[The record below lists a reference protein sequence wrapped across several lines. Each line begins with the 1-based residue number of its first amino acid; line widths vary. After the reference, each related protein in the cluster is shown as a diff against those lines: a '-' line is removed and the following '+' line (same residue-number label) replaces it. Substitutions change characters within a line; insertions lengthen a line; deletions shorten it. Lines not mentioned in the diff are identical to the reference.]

1 MRIPP
6 EPAGE
11 RRGMTPLID
20 IAFLV
25 LIFFMALPMR
35 TLDGKLGS
43 NLPRG
48 FGPNPSDDQP
58 PPRIE
63 LRVVRR
69 GADHLFRLGDR
80 VVARPEQL
88 APVLRRL
95 GPDSVYQVH
104 ANADVGWSA
113 VVAMANVL
121 AGLHYEH
128 VEFRGSRAPSD
139 FIRRAVTLPR
149 PR

>member
-1 MRIPP
+1 MRIPL

-20 IAFLV
+20 VAFLV

-35 TLDGKLGS
+35 TLDGKLGAD
-43 NLPRG
+43 LPRE
-48 FGPNPSDDQP
+48 FGPNVTDDRP

-69 GADHLFRLGDR
+69 GTGHLFRLGDQ

-95 GPDSVYQVH
+95 GPDPVYQVH

-113 VVAMANVL
+113 VVAVANVL
-121 AGLHYEH
+121 AGLHYRQ
-128 VEFRGSRAPSD
+128 VEFRGSRAPD
-139 FIRRAVTLPR
+139 DIIRRAVPLPR